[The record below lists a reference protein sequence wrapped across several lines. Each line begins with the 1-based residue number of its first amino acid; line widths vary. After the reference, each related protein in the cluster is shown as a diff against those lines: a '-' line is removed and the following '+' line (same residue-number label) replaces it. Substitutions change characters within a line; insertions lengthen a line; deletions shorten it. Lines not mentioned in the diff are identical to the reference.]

1 MIDLSDDDVTF
12 LARAATGA
20 TLKVSEWALAP
31 TGHEVENMTTR
42 ALERLRG
49 TLDCGT
55 SWSVF
60 AKSLHPAFESP
71 MWDEVPE
78 EFRDSVLEDLNW
90 LDEPRI
96 YRSDLRHRLPDGLRM
111 PEVFRID
118 ESPSVITL
126 WIEDLPDS
134 SGWDVA
140 RYRRSARALGRL
152 AGRWL
157 GERAV
162 TELGILHR
170 PIGRLFF
177 GKIINFDLQIMA
189 SDAFW
194 DSPGVAAAVDA
205 NYRTDLG
212 RLTAAMPA
220 LLGRLEQ
227 LPHGLAH
234 GDASPDNLRE
244 PGDGTIAAIDWS
256 YASIAP
262 MGSDL
267 GQLLSGLVNDEER
280 DPTESAAL
288 LDAVLDEYQAGIEE
302 ERVHVARR
310 DVHRACITYLAV
322 RFVFSA
328 LLVDPDADLP
338 PYDRL
343 RRRAALGRLGLDL
356 ALDLAAVDQP

>member
-1 MIDLSDDDVTF
+1 MIDLSDDDVRF
-12 LARAATGA
+12 LAQAATGSNR
-20 TLKVSEWALAP
+20 KVSEWTLDP

-49 TLDCGT
+49 TLDCGI

-60 AKSLHPAFESP
+60 AKSLHPASASP
-71 MWDEVPE
+71 MWDEIPE

-126 WIEDLPDS
+126 WIEDVPDPS
-134 SGWDVA
+134 HWDIA
-140 RYRRSARALGRL
+140 RYRRSARVLGRL
-152 AGRWL
+152 AGRWP
-157 GERAV
+157 GERAEA
-162 TELGILHR
+162 ELGILRR

-177 GKIINFDLQIMA
+177 GRIINFDLQIMA

-194 DSPGVAAAVDA
+194 DSPPVAAVVDA
-205 NYRTDLG
+205 DYRTDLG
-212 RLTAAMPA
+212 RLESAMPA

-234 GDASPDNLRE
+234 GDASPSNLRE
-244 PGDGTIAAIDWS
+244 PGDGTIVAIDWS
-256 YASIAP
+256 YASTAP
-262 MGSDL
+262 LGSDL
-267 GQLLSGLVNDEER
+267 GQLLSGLVNDEDR
-280 DPTESAAL
+280 DPSDWAAL
-288 LDAVLDEYQAGIEE
+288 LDAVLDDYCAALEA
-302 ERVHVARR
+302 ERVHAARS
-310 DVHRACITYLAV
+310 DVHQACITYLAV

-338 PYDRL
+338 YDDRL
-343 RRRAALGRLGLDL
+343 RRRAVLGRLGLDL
-356 ALDLAAVDQP
+356 ALDLGTVGQA

>member
-12 LARAATGA
+12 LAQAATGS
-20 TLKVSEWALAP
+20 TRKVSEWTLDP

-60 AKSLHPAFESP
+60 AKSLHPASASP
-71 MWDEVPE
+71 MWDEIPE

-126 WIEDLPDS
+126 WIEDVPDPS
-134 SGWDVA
+134 RWDVA

-152 AGRWL
+152 AGRWP
-157 GERAV
+157 GERAE
-162 TELGILHR
+162 TELGILRR

-194 DSPGVAAAVDA
+194 ESPRVAAAVDA
-205 NYRTDLG
+205 DYRIDLG
-212 RLTAAMPA
+212 RLATAMPA

-234 GDASPDNLRE
+234 GDASPNNFRE

-256 YASIAP
+256 YASLAP
-262 MGSDL
+262 LGSDL
-267 GQLLSGLVNDEER
+267 GQLVSGLVNDEDR
-280 DPTESAAL
+280 DTTDWTAL
-288 LDAVLDEYQAGIEE
+288 LDAVLDDYIAGLEE
-302 ERVHVARR
+302 EQVHAARR
-310 DVHRACITYLAV
+310 DVHQACITYLAV

-338 PYDRL
+338 HDDRL
-343 RRRAALGRLGLDL
+343 RRRAALGRFGLDL
-356 ALDLAAVDQP
+356 ALDLDVGQP